1 MLLGNKWLY
10 KKSFNLFLNE
20 RIRAAKTIDN
30 LWPKKTLCQQPRP
43 HSNCPFIKY
52 SNRKVEADLR
62 ELFLKFGDLLSVH
75 VKRNERHNKLYAFI
89 LYKEPEQAAE
99 AL

>member
-1 MLLGNKWLY
+1 
-10 KKSFNLFLNE
+10 
-20 RIRAAKTIDN
+20 
-30 LWPKKTLCQQPRP
+30 
-43 HSNCPFIKY
+43 
-52 SNRKVEADLR
+52 VEADLR